1 MVGWLPKV
9 HRAGHV
15 CRAAVVLGARVEQQH
30 GVSADGAVGA
40 GDGAVVDDGAVGPR
54 AGDGGEGLLD
64 EPLLLPAHL
73 DQLQPHLRLGDGA
86 AGGHLSLQPGEE
98 LGHRRAVPQV
108 RLPHPR
114 QLSFV
119 LQRLGQS
126 QRGLAFEHPHRCR
139 LSRRLHPSLLLA
151 GLLGLGLGL
160 CLNRLL
166 CLLGR
171 RLGRGVGRLRLRRAR
186 AGVVCAHH
194 HQRRRLPPVRARRRR
209 QHAHLA
215 RRVPELA
222 AGLVERLPQALDGD
236 DAQRAL
242 RNGHDALRALL
253 GGEGG
258 GVLQQLVRER
268 RQDEAPRVQVPEPR
282 PRRQRQH
289 RLLPADRGGE
299 ELGRARAE
307 EAGAGV
313 GELAG
318 DAVHLRAEEHAVL
331 QADVEEE
338 RRGLRHARVRLL
350 LALADARV
358 QHQQRLGRRRHR
370 LRREHRQAV
379 VRVQRQDP
387 HRVVEAPHSEELR
400 PLAALGDG

>member
-171 RLGRGVGRLRLRRAR
+171 RLGRIHHRQRGLIGVHPHHPARSLERLGGIDPRRFQIVRPARHLGLRQVRCHLRRDLVLV
-186 AGVVCAHH
+186 GVERGLVHLHHSEGEGHRTVRNVPSPHVEQPRDLVQRGHH
-194 HQRRRLPPVRARRRR
+194 HRA
-209 QHAHLA
+209 A
-215 RRVPELA
+215 
-222 AGLVERLPQALDGD
+222 
-236 DAQRAL
+236 
-242 RNGHDALRALL
+242 ALL
-253 GGEGG
+253 RHGLAEGGELVGHRDARELQGVHAEGG
-258 GVLQQLVRER
+258 IWEGGAVRPPDGVHQVLLQGC
-268 RQDEAPRVQVPEPR
+268 
-282 PRRQRQH
+282 QRH
-289 RLLPADRGGE
+289 
-299 ELGRARAE
+299 
-307 EAGAGV
+307 
-313 GELAG
+313 
-318 DAVHLRAEEHAVL
+318 
-331 QADVEEE
+331 
-338 RRGLRHARVRLL
+338 LL
-350 LALADARV
+350 LL
-358 QHQQRLGRRRHR
+358 
-370 LRREHRQAV
+370 
-379 VRVQRQDP
+379 
-387 HRVVEAPHSEELR
+387 
-400 PLAALGDG
+400 